1 MWIKCIVSLCRECNG
16 VHYPTQNR
24 SVELGQL
31 TSHRTDG
38 DGTEEE
44 EGMLDS
50 EEQPLTSSQP
60 T

>member
-1 MWIKCIVSLCRECNG
+1 M
-16 VHYPTQNR
+16 HYPTQNR

-31 TSHRTDG
+31 TSHRSDG

-44 EGMLDS
+44 DMLDS
-50 EEQPLTSSQP
+50 EEKPLTSSQP